1 MSKQPKRNRK
11 QWHHKNNNISEDT
24 TIKKIQKLV
33 KYEITMTNYIFEI
46 NLFKIIE
53 NSKTKIALIVTIKS
67 VLPSLKYAT
76 VNKETTKNTQ
86 R

>member
-1 MSKQPKRNRK
+1 
-11 QWHHKNNNISEDT
+11 
-24 TIKKIQKLV
+24 
-33 KYEITMTNYIFEI
+33 MTNYIFEI

-76 VNKETTKNTQ
+76 VNKKTTKNTQ